1 MPHLLELKN
10 ISKSFGP
17 VQALQRVDFALD
29 AGEVVGLI
37 GENGA
42 GKSTLMNLLG
52 GMLQP
57 SEGEIRVKGKAVT
70 VTDAIS
76 SAKHGISFVHQE
88 LNLLDNLNVAGNI
101 FLGREPRRMGCI
113 DEPELVRRTQPLLD
127 QLGLDISPQQTLADL
142 TNGQKQLVEIAKSLS
157 KDAEVLILD
166 EPTSSLTI
174 RETDTLLS
182 LVERLREQG
191 MAIIFITHRLAE
203 IQRIADRVFALRD
216 GEPAGGLTRE
226 EINHDSMIS
235 IMIGRDLSEVYPRLP
250 EPTDRTV
257 LEVAGMATQR
267 WPQGDANFSIKAGEI
282 LGLAGLVGSGRSE
295 LAQALFGVD
304 ASPTGKITV
313 NGENLIRGNIKE
325 AIAHGVYLAPEDR
338 KASGL
343 VLEMTIR
350 ENMTLNSMSRFSR
363 NTRIDITKERNL
375 TESWRKEYSV
385 KAPDVEQPVGDLSGG
400 NQQKVVLSKWMTLK
414 PKVMI
419 FDEPTRGIDM
429 GARHEIYQTMVKLA
443 NTGCAVLMISS
454 DMEELLGMSHRIAV
468 MCEGHLTGV
477 LEPADFSEE
486 AIMNLAVTSATAA

>member
-1 MPHLLELKN
+1 M
-10 ISKSFGP
+10 
-17 VQALQRVDFALD
+17 QALQNVDFTLEP
-29 AGEVVGLI
+29 GEVVGLI

-57 SEGEIRVKGKAVT
+57 SSGEIKIKGEAVT
-70 VTDAIS
+70 ITDAIS
-76 SAKHGISFVHQE
+76 SARLGISFVHQE

-113 DEPELVRRTQPLLD
+113 DEGELARRTQPLLD
-127 QLGLDISPQQTLADL
+127 QLGLDISPQQSLADL

-157 KDAEVLILD
+157 KDAQILILD

-203 IQRIADRVFALRD
+203 IQRVADRVFALRD

-226 EINHDSMIS
+226 EISHDSMIS
-235 IMIGRDLSEVYPRLP
+235 IMIGRDLSEVYPPLP
-250 EPTDRTV
+250 EPNETTV
-257 LEVAGMATQR
+257 LEVSGMATQR
-267 WPQGDANFSIKAGEI
+267 WPQGDASFSIKGGEI
-282 LGLAGLVGSGRSE
+282 LGMAGLVGSGRSE

-304 ASPTGKITV
+304 ESPSGNITV
-313 NGENLIRGNIKE
+313 NGRPMTRGDIKD
-325 AIAHGVYLAPEDR
+325 AIAHGVFLAPEDR

-343 VLEMTIR
+343 ILEMTIR
-350 ENMTLNSMSRFSR
+350 ENMTLNSMSRFSER
-363 NTRIDITKERNL
+363 TRINITKERQE
-375 TESWRKEYSV
+375 TERWRQEFSV

-400 NQQKVVLSKWMTLK
+400 NQQKVVLAKWMTLK

-429 GARHEIYQTMVKLA
+429 GARQEIYQTMVALA
-443 NTGCAVLMISS
+443 NTGCAILMISS

-477 LEPADFSEE
+477 LQPDDFSEE
-486 AIMNLAVTSATAA
+486 SIMKLAVERAGIPARSNK